1 MKKIIGSPID
11 TIEDLPEEEEEEIK
25 INCKEHFSGDTWF
38 LNPVALADKATMGI
52 ENDILKWLLRFIVFV
67 LAIIVLFIVFVI
79 TVIILAVSG
88 FYLTEVLP
96 NKIWDMYK
104 SFRGVKED

>member
-11 TIEDLPEEEEEEIK
+11 TIEDLPEEEEEIK

-38 LNPVALADKATMGI
+38 LDPFVLANKATMGT
-52 ENDILKWLLRFIVFV
+52 ENDILKWLLGGTVFV
-67 LAIIVLFIVFVI
+67 LAIIAYFIAFIV

-88 FYLTEVLP
+88 FFLTEVLP

>member
-11 TIEDLPEEEEEEIK
+11 TIEDLPEEEEIK

-38 LNPVALADKATMGI
+38 LNPLVLANKASMGI
-52 ENDILKWLLRFIVFV
+52 ENDILKWLLGGTVF
-67 LAIIVLFIVFVI
+67 LFSIFVLFIAFIV

-88 FYLTEVLP
+88 IFLTEVLP